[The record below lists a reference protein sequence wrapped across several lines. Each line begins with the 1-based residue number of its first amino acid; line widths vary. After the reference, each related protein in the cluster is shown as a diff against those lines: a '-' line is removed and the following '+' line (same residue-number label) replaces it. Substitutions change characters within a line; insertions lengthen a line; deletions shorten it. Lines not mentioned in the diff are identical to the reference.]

1 MPKFLFWAL
10 RLKTAFVYFQQ
21 EQFLILE
28 REIKSVQF
36 QLNIISYS
44 LMNSVSWQ
52 SKYCNTLAFDRDFS
66 YIAAKLHHRFTSAKM
81 CCNLR

>member
-10 RLKTAFVYFQQ
+10 LLKTALVYFWQ
-21 EQFLILE
+21 EQFLILGKQTE
-28 REIKSVQF
+28 LLHF
-36 QLNIISYS
+36 QLKIINDS
-44 LMNSVSWQ
+44 LMNSVCWQ
-52 SKYCNTLAFDRDFS
+52 SKYCKTLAFDRHIS